1 MRVCEVPGRM
11 VEAMVTVVGPVVGWP
26 SIPGQIVA
34 ETFPATVRTR
44 LVYEGRPM
52 FLAADPPVE
61 VESEVAS

>member
-1 MRVCEVPGRM
+1 M
-11 VEAMVTVVGPVVGWP
+11 VEATVTVVGPQVGFP
-26 SIPGQIVA
+26 RKGHIVT